1 MNLKDRIF
9 SLFKYKSPE
18 KHDFVLLEDD
28 ESDKSSNSSQSIK
41 NDTNIPYICTLSMFM
56 QLFAYIYG
64 HCIPKSVLTQSF
76 STFSAIV

>member
-41 NDTNIPYICTLSMFM
+41 NDTNEDINS
-56 QLFAYIYG
+56 QQEN
-64 HCIPKSVLTQSF
+64 SEV
-76 STFSAIV
+76 